1 LEGSF
6 RVPFVYKSALLMAAL
21 TSNCSV
27 EEQQGLPP
35 SHHFLSEGIAISEA
49 GDSQKVKNFAT
60 QSGSFAPR

>member
-1 LEGSF
+1 
-6 RVPFVYKSALLMAAL
+6 MAAL